1 MNRTLLAAW
10 VIACGFAS
18 LGWSTEPAPG
28 KQVPQELKST
38 YAPSVTTRYQF
49 FLPVEYGKADQK
61 WPLLV
66 FLHGAGESGD
76 DLEKVK
82 IHGPPKLVEN
92 RPEDFPFVIAS
103 PQVPIDHI
111 PVVDRWQPA
120 LVAELV
126 EHLAGRY
133 AIDRDRIYLTGLS
146 MGGYGTIRTLATYP
160 DLFAA
165 GAPICGGGW
174 ENYARSLKDVPMWF
188 FHGDNDIGVPVEL
201 STGLVKAIRKQGGQ
215 PRLTIYENVGHDSWT
230 ATYDNP
236 ELYRWLLSHKLS
248 ERPAKK

>member
-1 MNRTLLAAW
+1 MIRLFVTI
-10 VIACGFAS
+10 IACGFAS
-18 LGWSTEPAPG
+18 SISAADPAAG
-28 KQVPQELKST
+28 MQVAQELKST

-49 FLPVEYGKADQK
+49 FLPVEYGKTDQK

-76 DLEKVK
+76 DLDKVK
-82 IHGPPKLVEN
+82 IHGPPKLVEKQ
-92 RPEDFPFVIAS
+92 PGDFPFVVVS
-103 PQVPIDHI
+103 PQVLDDSVPLI
-111 PVVDRWQPA
+111 DRWQPKF
-120 LVAELV
+120 VAELV
-126 EHLAGRY
+126 EHVAGHY
-133 AIDRDRIYLTGLS
+133 AVDRDRIYLTGLS
-146 MGGYGTIRTLATYP
+146 MGGFGTIRTLAAYP

-165 GAPICGGGW
+165 GAPVCGGGW
-174 ENYARSLKDVPMWF
+174 DHYAKALKDVPMWF

-230 ATYDNP
+230 QTYENP

-248 ERPAKK
+248 DRPAKKK